1 MGLPSRQQPSPTGL
15 AFRTAAVL
23 MGIGVF
29 FMPTFGT
36 WAGLALIGLG
46 AAVGLITFVVAIWRM
61 LTA

>member
-1 MGLPSRQQPSPTGL
+1 
-15 AFRTAAVL
+15 

-29 FMPTFGT
+29 FMPALGT

-46 AAVGLITFVVAIWRM
+46 AAVGLITFVAALWRM

>member
-1 MGLPSRQQPSPTGL
+1 
-15 AFRTAAVL
+15 

-29 FMPTFGT
+29 FMPTIGT

-46 AAVGLITFVVAIWRM
+46 AAVGVATFIYLVWRL

>member
-1 MGLPSRQQPSPTGL
+1 MALPSRQPSPTGL

-29 FMPTFGT
+29 FMPALGT

-46 AAVGLITFVVAIWRM
+46 AAVGLITFVAALWRM

>member
-1 MGLPSRQQPSPTGL
+1 MALPPRHESPAGL

-29 FMPTFGT
+29 FMPALGT

-46 AAVGLITFVVAIWRM
+46 AALGIATFAYAVWRM